1 MAPVTRSLEGRLHL
15 GLGLS
20 LAMLVAL
27 AWWLGHDALHRSTE
41 AYVLSRLQH
50 DTEALLGKLRE
61 APPEAPGP
69 ACDGMMPIYAQ
80 PLSGHYFKVLRG
92 DAVVRSRSLWDQDI
106 DLEPLDPGT
115 VRHWKTAGPGGQRL
129 LVRAA
134 GYRLPG
140 ADATLAVAEDLTP
153 LQAILR
159 RFEWLMAGLAAVGL
173 ALMLLVQR
181 TVVRRTFRR
190 LEPVYRDIEALEQ
203 GTTRRLTDDVPREIT
218 PLVRKLNG
226 LLEVYERRLE
236 RSRNAAGNLAHA
248 LKGPLNLLR
257 LELARDGVSPRPG
270 GTDVGVCR
278 EQIERVR
285 ALVERELKR
294 ARIAGAGRPGS
305 YFDPALEM
313 PTLTN
318 LLGRMYPHKGLTLVC
333 DTPPGGAYAV
343 DREDMLELLGT
354 LLDNACKWAAGR
366 VRCVMDWGPADAV
379 GGTGDTASA
388 GLRVR
393 IEDDGPGCPP
403 EDLAAIAAR
412 GARLDESVAGHGLGL
427 SIAREIVESYG
438 GRLELGR
445 SGDLGGFSARVW
457 LPVPRVS
464 VAARSRGGAP

>member
-1 MAPVTRSLEGRLHL
+1 MPPATHSLEGRLHL

-20 LAMLVAL
+20 LAVLVAL

-50 DTEALLGKLRE
+50 DTEALLGGLRE
-61 APPEAPGP
+61 IPAEATGP
-69 ACDGMMPIYAQ
+69 ARDGMMPIYAQ

-92 DAVVRSRSLWDQDI
+92 GEAVRSRSLWDQDI
-106 DLEPLDPGT
+106 ALDPLSPGA
-115 VRHWKTAGPGGQRL
+115 VRHWKSQGPAGQRL

-134 GYRLPG
+134 GYRLAG
-140 ADATLAVAEDLTP
+140 GDATLAVAEDLTP
-153 LQAILR
+153 LEGILR
-159 RFEWLMAGLAAVGL
+159 RFEWLMAGLAAAGL
-173 ALMLLVQR
+173 SLMLLVQR
-181 TVVRRTFRR
+181 TIVRRTFRR
-190 LEPVYRDIEALEQ
+190 LRPVYRDIEALEQ
-203 GTTRRLTDDVPREIT
+203 GTTRRLTEAVPREIA

-257 LELARDGVSPRPG
+257 QELAREGDTDGASPAG
-270 GTDVGVCR
+270 GGRALCR
-278 EQIERVR
+278 EQVERVR

-305 YFDPALEM
+305 YFEPAAEM
-313 PTLTN
+313 PMLAD
-318 LLGRMYPHKGLTLVC
+318 LLRRMYHDKGLAIAC
-333 DTPPGGAYAV
+333 DTPPGGAFAV

-366 VRCVMDWGPADAV
+366 VRCVMDSGPA
-379 GGTGDTASA
+379 GGGERTNEAGQA

-403 EDLAAIAAR
+403 EELAAIAAR
-412 GARLDESVAGHGLGL
+412 GARLDESIAGHGLGL

-438 GRLELGR
+438 GRLDLGP
-445 SGDLGGFSARVW
+445 SPDLGGFSARVW
-457 LPVPRVS
+457 IPVARVRRL
-464 VAARSRGGAP
+464 A